1 MLLYT
6 FFKMPRKPKSQ
17 LKPLRTDQ
25 SETIGER
32 IARIRKGK
40 GLTQAELSEK
50 IGIASFLVSDYERG
64 RIRLYDEMVAR
75 FAITLGVTTDEILG
89 TLLNKKPQAQIS
101 LRLIKRIQSVEKL
114 PEAKQKALLTTI
126 DAYLKSNEIE
136 SE

>member
-1 MLLYT
+1 MLMYN
-6 FFKMPRKPKSQ
+6 FVKMPRKPKSP

-40 GLTQAELSEK
+40 GLTQAELAAK
-50 IGIASFLVSDYERG
+50 IGIDGFLVSDYERG

-75 FAITLGVTTDEILG
+75 FAIALSVSADEILG
-89 TLLNKKPQAQIS
+89 TSQNKKNQAQIS

-136 SE
+136 TE